1 MARKAVYRLAKGE
14 GAILDRARHERNP
27 NWVTNYYMRS
37 AATGT
42 YWREVLESD
51 VKRLKLPE
59 FVEAA
64 QRWQSGYE
72 SLHEVW
78 TALGKPEYFYPE
90 DDKWYYAYQSDYNAR
105 SERLERIYRVFDD
118 DETGKPVFHHPHG
131 ALMLPWQLDLYKARQ
146 PIDIIVGGFGCLG
159 AESRILDLELGELS
173 VEQLIEMDRA
183 PIVLSMDGYGFSP
196 VKASKVYKKGT
207 SALYRVVFGS
217 GKELVATMK
226 HRFLTVLGWK
236 TLGFLRDN
244 HMLLIAMSESGEAT
258 LDTISSVTYL
268 REGDFYD
275 LHVPVYEN
283 YVAGGV
289 VNHNSGK
296 TIAKILHMMT
306 RAVLL
311 PGYRGFVLAPYSIQS
326 MEVYTQALMM
336 TSDTLFEERF
346 ILRAVTKPFPTL
358 EIGHDGVGRNT
369 IEFYP
374 ILDDP
379 DKIRT
384 LTGDEGMVDQIEK
397 LPDIQNVIRVLGTRL
412 RGQYQGRPRVGKI
425 TLIGNP
431 DDNPEMWDLIDD
443 ADNDP
448 DMLWAYR
455 PATHE
460 NTYLTVADF
469 IRFQKQVGED
479 EESQGMYLFGRKPKG
494 GGKHFPAESIQRLH
508 DESLDDYMKE
518 NLESGIPGF
527 VRIERPK
534 VGVHRWETPRLPDHE
549 YLVIADP
556 GWGNPPY
563 RNSPVVGVWD
573 ITTFAFGGPARL
585 VAFEWV
591 FGNGSPNPWIAK
603 YNEYVL
609 NYHAIGN
616 NAYDATGFQ
625 SVYQSLADTGLEGL
639 LAEPIN
645 LGGQKKL
652 SALNLAKKMMADGRF
667 SAPNIPHMFSQLAK
681 YDLPDNQLRQDIVSF
696 ILVTAQWLERLYY
709 VDMSEGDDDPYDES
723 DRAWREEESR
733 YPGRTE

>member
-131 ALMLPWQLDLYKARQ
+131 ALMLPWQLELYKAKQ
-146 PIDIIVGGFGCLG
+146 PTDIIVGGFG
-159 AESRILDLELGELS
+159 
-173 VEQLIEMDRA
+173 
-183 PIVLSMDGYGFSP
+183 
-196 VKASKVYKKGT
+196 
-207 SALYRVVFGS
+207 
-217 GKELVATMK
+217 
-226 HRFLTVLGWK
+226 
-236 TLGFLRDN
+236 
-244 HMLLIAMSESGEAT
+244 
-258 LDTISSVTYL
+258 
-268 REGDFYD
+268 
-275 LHVPVYEN
+275 
-283 YVAGGV
+283 
-289 VNHNSGK
+289 SGK

-527 VRIERPK
+527 IRIERPK

>member
-14 GAILDRARHERNP
+14 SAILDRARLEHNP
-27 NWVTNYYMRS
+27 NWITNYYMRS
-37 AATGT
+37 ATTGT
-42 YWREVLESD
+42 YWREVSEED

-64 QRWQSGYE
+64 RRWQSGYAG
-72 SLHEVW
+72 LHEIW
-78 TALGKPEYFYPE
+78 TALGQPEFFYPE
-90 DDKWYYAYQSDYNAR
+90 DDKWFYAFLPDYTAR
-105 SERLERIYRVFDD
+105 SERLERVYRTFID

-131 ALMLPWQLDLYKARQ
+131 AILLPWQLELYKAKQ
-146 PIDIIVGGFGCLG
+146 PMDIIVGGFG
-159 AESRILDLELGELS
+159 
-173 VEQLIEMDRA
+173 
-183 PIVLSMDGYGFSP
+183 
-196 VKASKVYKKGT
+196 
-207 SALYRVVFGS
+207 
-217 GKELVATMK
+217 
-226 HRFLTVLGWK
+226 
-236 TLGFLRDN
+236 
-244 HMLLIAMSESGEAT
+244 
-258 LDTISSVTYL
+258 
-268 REGDFYD
+268 
-275 LHVPVYEN
+275 
-283 YVAGGV
+283 
-289 VNHNSGK
+289 SGK

-336 TSDTLFEERF
+336 MSDTLFEERF
-346 ILRAVTKPFPTL
+346 LLRSVTKPFPTL
-358 EIGHDGVGRNT
+358 EIGHNGVGRNT

-397 LPDIQNVIRVLGTRL
+397 LPDIQSVIRVLGTRL
-412 RGQYQGRPRVGKI
+412 RGQFQGRPRVGKI

-443 ADNDP
+443 ADLDP
-448 DMLWAYR
+448 EMSWAYR

-494 GGKHFPAESIQRLH
+494 GGKHFPADSINRCH
-508 DESLDDYMKE
+508 DESLDEYMKV
-518 NLESGIPGF
+518 NLEAKNPGF
-527 VRIERPK
+527 LRIERPK
-534 VGVHRWETPRLPDHE
+534 VGVQRWETPYLNDHE

-556 GWGNPPY
+556 GWGDPPY

-573 ITTFAFGGPARL
+573 ISVFAFGGPARL
-585 VAFEWV
+585 AAFEWV
-591 FGNGSPNPWIAK
+591 YGNGSPNPWIAK

-609 NYHAIGN
+609 NYKAIGT

-625 SVYQSLADTGLEGL
+625 SVYQSLTDTGLEGL

-667 SAPNIPHMFSQLAK
+667 AVPNIPHMFSQLAK
-681 YDLPDNQLRQDIVSF
+681 YDLPDTRLRQDIVSF

-709 VDMSEGDDDPYDES
+709 LDLSEGDDDPYDEA

-733 YPGRTE
+733 YVGRSE